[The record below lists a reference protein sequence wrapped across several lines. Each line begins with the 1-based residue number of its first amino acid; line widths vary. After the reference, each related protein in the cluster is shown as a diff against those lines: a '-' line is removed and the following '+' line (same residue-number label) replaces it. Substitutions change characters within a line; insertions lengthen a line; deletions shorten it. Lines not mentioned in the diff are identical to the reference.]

1 MAQLNYTNV
10 LSWHNGK
17 LHTCALGAQ
26 WNTTHLC
33 SHGTTL
39 HTKSPISGR
48 LIDDA
53 AIPGANGCGCRHW
66 RLCPHWSRLVCRLRP
81 WKWSVPWRRRWWWWS
96 ACHWCPGLPSQVYTG
111 LLVRRRSWV
120 RLLSHRVVWREDCS
134 WLLVT
139 EVIWIARRW
148 RDLFQ
153 MSAVPTQVTSWCLYQ
168 EWTWSALPHHLSRQ
182 LPSLLSIRFDENW
195 VAWT

>member
-1 MAQLNYTNV
+1 ME
-10 LSWHNGK
+10 
-17 LHTCALGAQ
+17 
-26 WNTTHLC
+26 TTHLC

-53 AIPGANGCGCRHW
+53 AISGANGCGCRHW
-66 RLCPHWSRLVCRLRP
+66 RLCRHWSRLVCRLRR
-81 WKWSVPWRRRWWWWS
+81 WKWSVPWRRWWWWWS
-96 ACHWCPGLPSQVYTG
+96 ACHWCPRLPSQVYTG
-111 LLVRRRSWV
+111 LLVRRCSWA

-148 RDLFQ
+148 MDPFQ
-153 MSAVPTQVTSWCLYQ
+153 MSLVPKQVTSWCLYQ

-182 LPSLLSIRFDENW
+182 LPALLSIRFDENW